1 MHSITGLNRI
11 HFLAHSGSE
20 SHHQLQPR
28 PAQTASHSRCQTGG
42 QVGGSVGRPAISR
55 FTSCASSCPSLSR
68 SCPPTRPSCSAC
80 CRLLSSTGSHH
91 GGTSHLWHHPSSHCQ
106 LGHLGESYPTKDYPS
121 RCPSPSHSRSCC
133 SRSHSTGSGCGQS
146 GTPQLLAQL
155 TAAEG
160 LTGPGPAA
168 VPCYEPAS

>member
-106 LGHLGESYPTKDYPS
+106 LHTQEQRHRHKHTGSMCSS
-121 RCPSPSHSRSCC
+121 RCLEQHQPWQYSHPFYCYSDNAPPSY
-133 SRSHSTGSGCGQS
+133 TGSKFYL
-146 GTPQLLAQL
+146 TPPWV
-155 TAAEG
+155 AE
-160 LTGPGPAA
+160 
-168 VPCYEPAS
+168 